1 MKSISSSI
9 LDDKNKNGIG
19 IEEIALKNGVTID
32 STLKTISEINDY
44 NKDTPI
50 ISMGYYNPILK
61 IGIDNF
67 FSGCKESGGNGVI
80 IADIPNTELEIIQET
95 SNKYNIET
103 IPLVPLNAS
112 DRTVEHACK
121 IGQGFIYCVSVLGV
135 TGTREQLSKDLNK
148 KVNQVSKFSD
158 VPVAVGFGISKNS
171 HIKELKNYADAAVI
185 GSAIIDV
192 ISYSENNE
200 IDNVVK
206 FIKGL
211 LK

>member
-1 MKSISSSI
+1 
-9 LDDKNKNGIG
+9 
-19 IEEIALKNGVTID
+19 
-32 STLKTISEINDY
+32 
-44 NKDTPI
+44 
-50 ISMGYYNPILK
+50 MGYYNPIIK

-67 FSGCKESGGNGVI
+67 FSGCKESGVNGVI

-112 DRTVEHACK
+112 DKTVEHACK

-148 KVNQVSKFSD
+148 KVNQVSKFSE

-192 ISYSENNE
+192 ISDSENNE